1 MYIPPFVCGV
11 LATIGC
17 EILALFISVVPKGTF
32 KYKRQKVG
40 KI

>member
-17 EILALFISVVPKGTF
+17 EILALFISAAILCRKSHSNTSG
-32 KYKRQKVG
+32 KR
-40 KI
+40 